1 MTDVTNLLI
10 IFFAGLGSSLFGT
23 LVGGS
28 SLITIPVLIFL
39 GLPPHSA
46 IATDRMGITGIGI
59 AGLYKFHQK
68 GLVRYRIG
76 FVTGIPILLGSF
88 LGATLVMQINPLML
102 KKIIAAITV
111 SLLALVAVK
120 PRVGI
125 EKAPRPLR
133 TRDLLTGIIL
143 SFLVGIYGGFYGA
156 SAGTFVAYILIL
168 VFGQTFLESAA
179 TLKIGSIMMTA
190 TATLTF
196 AYHGV
201 IHYPLAMAM
210 FVGCAIGSFAGA
222 HYSDRIGNVWIKR
235 LFIGVVFIMAIKL
248 LIG

>member
-1 MTDVTNLLI
+1 MDVANLLI

-46 IATDRMGITGIGI
+46 IATDRMGVTGIGI

-68 GLVRYRIG
+68 GLVRYKIG

-88 LGATLVMQINPLML
+88 LGATLVMQISPSVL

-111 SLLALVAVK
+111 SLLALVAAK
-120 PRVGI
+120 PKVGI
-125 EKAPRPLR
+125 EKVQRPLR
-133 TRDLLTGIIL
+133 ARDFVVGIFL
-143 SFLVGIYGGFYGA
+143 SLLVGIYGGFYGA

-179 TLKIGSIMMTA
+179 TLKIGSIAMTV
-190 TATLTF
+190 TAALTF

-201 IHYPLAMAM
+201 IHYPLGIAM
-210 FVGCAIGSFAGA
+210 FMGCAVGSFAGA
-222 HYSDRIGNVWIKR
+222 HYSDRIGSVWIKR
-235 LFIGVVFIMAIKL
+235 LFICVVLIMAIKL
-248 LIG
+248 LIP

>member
-1 MTDVTNLLI
+1 MTDVPNLLI
-10 IFFAGLGSSLFGT
+10 IFFAALGSSIFGT

-76 FVTGIPILLGSF
+76 FVTGIPILLGAF
-88 LGATLVMQINPLML
+88 LGATLVMQISPAAL
-102 KKIIAAITV
+102 KKIIAAITL
-111 SLLALVAVK
+111 SLLVLVAVK
-120 PRVGI
+120 PKVGI
-125 EKAPRPLR
+125 ENAPRFLR
-133 TRDLLTGIIL
+133 AKDYLTGIVL
-143 SFLVGIYGGFYGA
+143 SLLVGVYGGFYGA
-156 SAGTFVAYILIL
+156 SAGTFLAYILIL
-168 VFGQTFLESAA
+168 VFGQTFLESAG
-179 TLKIGSIMMTA
+179 TLKIGSLALSA

-201 IHYPLAMAM
+201 IHYPLAIAM
-210 FVGCAIGSFAGA
+210 FLGCAIGSFAGA
-222 HYSDRIGNVWIKR
+222 HYSDQIGNVWIKR
-235 LFIGVVFIMAIKL
+235 LFIGVVFIMVIKL

>member
-1 MTDVTNLLI
+1 MNDLSGLLI
-10 IFFAGLGSSLFGT
+10 IFFASLGSSFFGT

-46 IATDRMGITGIGI
+46 IGTDRMGVTGIGI

-76 FVTGIPILLGSF
+76 FITGIPILLGSF
-88 LGATLVMQINPLML
+88 LGATLVMQINPSTL
-102 KKIIAAITV
+102 KRIIAGITLF
-111 SLLALVAVK
+111 LLILVALNPK
-120 PRVGI
+120 AGI
-125 EKAPRPLR
+125 DSPPRPLKAG
-133 TRDLLTGIIL
+133 DV
-143 SFLVGIYGGFYGA
+143 LVGILLSLLVGVYGGFYGA
-156 SAGTFVAYILIL
+156 SAGTFLAYILIL

-190 TATLTF
+190 TAALTF

-201 IHYPLAMAM
+201 IHYPLALAM
-210 FVGCAIGSFAGA
+210 FIGCATGSYAGA
-222 HYSDRIGNVWIKR
+222 HYSDRIGNIWIKR
-235 LFIGVVFIMAIKL
+235 LFIGVVFLMAIKL

>member
-1 MTDVTNLLI
+1 MTDIANLLI
-10 IFFAGLGSSLFGT
+10 IFFAALGSSLFGT

-68 GLVRYRIG
+68 GLVHYRIG
-76 FVTGIPILLGSF
+76 FVTGIPILLGAF
-88 LGATLVMQINPLML
+88 LGATLVMQISPLTL
-102 KKIIAAITV
+102 KKIIAAITL
-111 SLLALVAVK
+111 SLLVLVAVK
-120 PRVGI
+120 PKVGI
-125 EKAPRPLR
+125 ESAPRSLR
-133 TRDLLTGIIL
+133 TKDYLTGIVL
-143 SFLVGIYGGFYGA
+143 SLLVGVYGGFYGA
-156 SAGTFVAYILIL
+156 SAGTFLAYILIL
-168 VFGQTFLESAA
+168 VFGQTFLESAG
-179 TLKIGSIMMTA
+179 TLKIGSLALSA

-201 IHYPLAMAM
+201 IHYPLAIAM
-210 FVGCAIGSFAGA
+210 FVGGAIGSFAGA
-222 HYSDRIGNVWIKR
+222 HYSDQIGNVWIKR
-235 LFIGVVFIMAIKL
+235 LFVGVVFMMVIKL